1 MSDQRKTVTDIER
14 EAAYSWREW
23 PIYIVMR
30 LKRLQAIQNRLRVG
44 SETPS
49 ARIRRDELL
58 KAVYD
63 MDEIDEHSEPV
74 PAGYIPPAEE
84 TGGGSEVSALLQMDA
99 EEYADDIE
107 YEDA

>member
-1 MSDQRKTVTDIER
+1 MADQRKTVSDIER

-30 LKRLQAIQNRLRVG
+30 LKRLQAIQSRLRVG

-63 MDEIDEHSEPV
+63 MDEIDEHSEPIGANDNV
-74 PAGYIPPAEE
+74 
-84 TGGGSEVSALLQMDA
+84 
-99 EEYADDIE
+99 EEYRETAPSASMAASSEE
-107 YEDA
+107 Y